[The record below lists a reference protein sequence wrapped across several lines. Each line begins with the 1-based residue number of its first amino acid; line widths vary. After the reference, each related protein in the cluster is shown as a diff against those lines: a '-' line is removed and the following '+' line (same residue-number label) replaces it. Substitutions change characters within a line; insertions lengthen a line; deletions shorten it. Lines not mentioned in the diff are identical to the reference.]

1 MLQAVDVKP
10 IRVVLVD
17 DHRSVLWGLTKL
29 IQSVAPR
36 MEVAQAVT
44 CSADALAAVEK
55 HQPNIVLLDLDLGKE
70 KGFPLIAKI
79 CKLGP
84 KVLILT
90 GTVDPEI
97 QQHAVIAGASGVVCK
112 SEPAEVIL
120 QAVQQVCKGE
130 LWLDRNSTARVFDA
144 IRNKTHAGGPDTDP
158 SSRTL
163 TASERKII
171 AAVAAHK
178 SNPNKYIADE
188 LNISGHTLRNHLASI
203 YSKLGIH
210 RRLDLVLYA
219 MENGLD
225 KREAPPGPRSRR

>member
-1 MLQAVDVKP
+1 MLHAVDVKP

-29 IQSVAPR
+29 IESAAPR

-55 HQPNIVLLDLDLGKE
+55 HQPHIVLLDLDLGRE
-70 KGFPLIAKI
+70 QGFPLISKI
-79 CKLGP
+79 CNLGP

-90 GTVDPEI
+90 GMVDPEM
-97 QQHAVIAGASGVVCK
+97 QQHAMIAGASGFICK
-112 SEPAEVIL
+112 SEPAEVII
-120 QAVQQVCKGE
+120 QAVQQVHKGE
-130 LWLDRNSTARVFDA
+130 LWLDRNATAKIFNA
-144 IRNKTHAGGPDTDP
+144 FRNKTHSRGVDADAST
-158 SSRTL
+158 RTL

-171 AAVAAHK
+171 AAVATHK
-178 SNPNKYIADE
+178 SSPNKYIAGE

-203 YSKLGIH
+203 YSKLDIH

-219 MENGLD
+219 MEHGLD
-225 KREAPPGPRSRR
+225 QPEHPPGQRSRR

>member
-1 MLQAVDVKP
+1 MLHAVDVKP

-17 DHRSVLWGLTKL
+17 DHRSVLWGLSKL
-29 IQSVAPR
+29 IQSAAPR
-36 MEVAQAVT
+36 MEVAEAVT

-70 KGFPLIAKI
+70 KGFPLISKI

-97 QQHAVIAGASGVVCK
+97 QQHAVMAGASGLVCK

-130 LWLDRNSTARVFDA
+130 LWLDRNATARVFDA
-144 IRNKTHAGGPDTDP
+144 IRNKTHSGGLDAHPGIR
-158 SSRTL
+158 SL

-171 AAVAAHK
+171 AAVAAYK
-178 SNPNKYIADE
+178 SNPNKYIADA

-219 MENGLD
+219 MDNGLD
-225 KREAPPGPRSRR
+225 KQDSASAQRSRR

>member
-1 MLQAVDVKP
+1 MNAVDVKP

-29 IQSVAPR
+29 IQSGAPR

-55 HQPNIVLLDLDLGKE
+55 YQPHIVLLDLDLGRE
-70 KGFPLIAKI
+70 QGFPLISKI
-79 CKLGP
+79 CSLGP

-90 GTVDPEI
+90 GMVDPEM
-97 QQHAVIAGASGVVCK
+97 QQHAMIAGASGFICK
-112 SEPAEVIL
+112 SEPAEVII
-120 QAVQQVCKGE
+120 QAVQQVHKGE
-130 LWLDRNSTARVFDA
+130 LWLDRNSTAKIFDVF
-144 IRNKTHAGGPDTDP
+144 RNKAHSTGSDAHRN
-158 SSRTL
+158 STL
-163 TASERKII
+163 TLGERKII

-178 SNPNKYIADE
+178 SNPNKYIAHE

-225 KREAPPGPRSRR
+225 KRQHPPEPRSQR